1 MKYEEAQQKA
11 LTIKWKTTPCH
22 QGEEC
27 WCRIIEPTEP
37 ILYDDNEEYYIV
49 GSGSIPK
56 LEAEHLVQLHNKNIK
71 L

>member
-1 MKYEEAQQKA
+1 MKYEEVQQKA

-27 WCRIIEPTEP
+27 WCRVIEPTEP

-49 GSGSIPK
+49 GSGSIPQ
-56 LEAEHLVQLHNKNIK
+56 LEAEHLVELHNKN